1 MAGCGGVRRA
11 ATLTENRR
19 RCLIP
24 RVSRPEGE
32 RVSSVFRLSRYFV
45 VLSAVWVLAMAWR
58 LYPQFKDT
66 LRDDGRLV
74 TLEAYIDDSC
84 GQRTVPGVASCLHE
98 ARATG
103 GRLVPREQG
112 KSVLRIEATLLP
124 ALLLYAPSP

>member
-1 MAGCGGVRRA
+1 MAGFARVRRA

-45 VLSAVWVLAMAWR
+45 VLSAVWVLAIARR

-66 LRDDGRLV
+66 LSDDGRLV
-74 TLEAYIDDSC
+74 TLAAYIKDMC
-84 GQRTVPGVASCLHE
+84 GQRSGPEDGCC
-98 ARATG
+98 
-103 GRLVPREQG
+103 P
-112 KSVLRIEATLLP
+112 IEV
-124 ALLLYAPSP
+124 